1 MIFLNSASSAAAL
14 VFYLPGVRT
23 HTDTERKQRKAR
35 VRNIIKSSKNT
46 QYLINKLYLVIID
59 PVFIL
64 YTLYFL
70 EPVIILQNILLNIK
84 RRKSLLLL
92 TFKLCQVARVVAWV
106 FDGYSC
112 KIVPDIQN
120 AITKIPFLHDLF
132 FFLNKFIWMICQLFK
147 I

>member
-1 MIFLNSASSAAAL
+1 MIFLNSAISAAAL
-14 VFYLPGVRT
+14 VFYLPDVCT
-23 HTDTERKQRKAR
+23 HADTEGKQRKAR
-35 VRNIIKSSKNT
+35 VRNILKSSKNT

-92 TFKLCQVARVVAWV
+92 TFDLCRVARVVAKLCLTFRMLSPKYFFCMIYFSFSISLYGWYV
-106 FDGYSC
+106 
-112 KIVPDIQN
+112 N
-120 AITKIPFLHDLF
+120 FL
-132 FFLNKFIWMICQLFK
+132 KFNLM
-147 I
+147 